1 MCSRTCFEMRDK
13 TQPGMNVSPSSC
25 ITGGQNYICNQ
36 KRWITLSFHLN
47 YYTFIDGISALSI
60 TFYRNGNRMGRNI
73 LIHYISLH
81 LIQPNSIIN
90 SRRRRDKR

>member
-47 YYTFIDGISALSI
+47 YYTRLLMVFQHFRLLSTEMATEWVEIS
-60 TFYRNGNRMGRNI
+60 
-73 LIHYISLH
+73 
-81 LIQPNSIIN
+81 
-90 SRRRRDKR
+90 